1 MWSCEAFRRK
11 KAVRKSRFHRCFK
24 GIDRM
29 DKKSVDRAYSIP
41 KQARYQ
47 LRYTRMIPFC
57 MIPQERP
64 KSNCL
69 LPAGTAAG
77 ALRKEAG

>member
-1 MWSCEAFRRK
+1 MGKRKINCGQRLWASMWSCEIFRMK
-11 KAVRKSRFHRCFK
+11 KVVQKSRFRPCFK

-47 LRYTRMIPFC
+47 LRYTRIWNFL
-57 MIPQERP
+57 IVV
-64 KSNCL
+64 KHVVN
-69 LPAGTAAG
+69 ADF
-77 ALRKEAG
+77 

>member
-47 LRYTRMIPFC
+47 LRYTRLF
-57 MIPQERP
+57 
-64 KSNCL
+64 SF
-69 LPAGTAAG
+69 
-77 ALRKEAG
+77 